1 MRVLHKNKTKT
12 KKSEKIDNKSP
23 LTMATCVFY
32 TTNGKRLTIRFPC
45 SSSRWLFHCC
55 LSATADVQPEHSIP
69 TPSLE
74 KDVVNQRLAF
84 ATDVVTEALQ
94 AMYFSTVRGCIQ
106 PLGCIL
112 GEDEVLK
119 DARQGA
125 SVPAQLRWKTFSCRQ
140 WVICFPRFAFCFAQP
155 ITHHTHS
162 QNLHESPID
171 FTQNIDFP
179 FYSISIGPP

>member
-1 MRVLHKNKTKT
+1 M
-12 KKSEKIDNKSP
+12 
-23 LTMATCVFY
+23 
-32 TTNGKRLTIRFPC
+32 
-45 SSSRWLFHCC
+45 
-55 LSATADVQPEHSIP
+55 QPEHSIP

-112 GEDEVLK
+112 GEGEVLK

-125 SVPAQLRWKTFSCRQ
+125 SVPAQLR
-140 WVICFPRFAFCFAQP
+140 
-155 ITHHTHS
+155 
-162 QNLHESPID
+162 
-171 FTQNIDFP
+171 
-179 FYSISIGPP
+179 